1 MCERQDI
8 EARRAQDLKR
18 WHRRVAERRA
28 SGTCIRCGKR
38 PPQPDRS
45 DCDPCAEKRRKADLE
60 RHHKRTAERTA
71 LGLCP
76 RCGLCRTPHKPHD
89 VEFVVMLSK
98 VEVSMYSK
106 GLTANPFT

>member
-1 MCERQDI
+1 MLPEEPAADLGPSRQ
-8 EARRAQDLKR
+8 QQL
-18 WHRRVAERRA
+18 HAERIAR
-28 SGTCIRCGKR
+28 
-38 PPQPDRS
+38 
-45 DCDPCAEKRRKADLE
+45 
-60 RHHKRTAERTA
+60 
-71 LGLCP
+71 GLCP

>member
-1 MCERQDI
+1 MCEQQDI

-28 SGTCIRCGKR
+28 RGTCLK
-38 PPQPDRS
+38 
-45 DCDPCAEKRRKADLE
+45 
-60 RHHKRTAERTA
+60 
-71 LGLCP
+71 
-76 RCGLCRTPHKPHD
+76 CGLCRTPHKPHD